1 MQLSAEFVHDM
12 QRSSLHGKIIRSL
25 VRLARDFGLRVTA
38 EGVADGETVVA
49 LLALGC
55 ERVQG
60 PHVSPPLTAEDIM
73 VFERSGAGLAKLR
86 LSDL

>member
-1 MQLSAEFVHDM
+1 MTCSD
-12 QRSSLHGKIIRSL
+12 RNSL
-25 VRLARDFGLRVTA
+25 VRLARDLGLRVTA